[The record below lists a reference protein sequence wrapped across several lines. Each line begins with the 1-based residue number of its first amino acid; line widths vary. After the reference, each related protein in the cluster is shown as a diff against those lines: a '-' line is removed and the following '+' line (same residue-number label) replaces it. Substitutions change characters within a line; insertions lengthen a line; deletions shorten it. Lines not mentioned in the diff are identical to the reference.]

1 MRFEAIIL
9 EMPLLNPPRPDDN
22 QAHATSGHATWKQS
36 VSECHSYKT
45 AIVDFP
51 MCLMDPMMKLAR

>member
-1 MRFEAIIL
+1 
-9 EMPLLNPPRPDDN
+9 MPLLNPPRPDDN